1 MGSVRV
7 KISTPHNLVKTEVL
21 SKIEKD
27 SLLAESLLQENTFST
42 NHFTL
47 LVSQIV
53 TIIIFEEKKQNIDSF
68 TNMFL
73 LVSFSVWGTVSSAQV

>member
-7 KISTPHNLVKTEVL
+7 KISTSHNLVKTEVL

-42 NHFTL
+42 NHFTH

-53 TIIIFEEKKQNIDSF
+53 TIIIFEEKKTEHRFIH
-68 TNMFL
+68 
-73 LVSFSVWGTVSSAQV
+73 

>member
-7 KISTPHNLVKTEVL
+7 KISTSHNLVKTEVM

-27 SLLAESLLQENTFST
+27 SLLAERLYITRE
-42 NHFTL
+42 HFFHISFHN

-53 TIIIFEEKKQNIDSF
+53 TIVIFEEKNR
-68 TNMFL
+68 T
-73 LVSFSVWGTVSSAQV
+73 

>member
-7 KISTPHNLVKTEVL
+7 KISTSHNLVKTEVM
-21 SKIEKD
+21 SKTKKD
-27 SLLAESLLQENTFST
+27 SLLAESLYITRE
-42 NHFTL
+42 HFFYISFHN

-53 TIIIFEEKKQNIDSF
+53 TIVIFEEKKQNIDSF

-73 LVSFSVWGTVSSAQV
+73 LVSFSVWGTVSR

>member
-47 LVSQIV
+47 FVSQIV
-53 TIIIFEEKKQNIDSF
+53 TIIIFEEKKTEHRFIH
-68 TNMFL
+68 
-73 LVSFSVWGTVSSAQV
+73 

>member
-7 KISTPHNLVKTEVL
+7 KISTSHNLVKTEVL

-42 NHFTL
+42 NH

-53 TIIIFEEKKQNIDSF
+53 TIIIFEEKKTEHRFIH
-68 TNMFL
+68 
-73 LVSFSVWGTVSSAQV
+73 